1 MWLKSL
7 ALVALILPF
16 CSFAQTNIQLS
27 YEKARSAYQQKNY
40 DESIIHIKN
49 VLQQDSTNLPAQTL
63 MAQVLTQIGEYQ
75 VANSYFEQIINSGV
89 DFSLYIDSWAQVL
102 MRLKQYQQIVDFKPP
117 STLSPKQQVDWQ
129 YVRVNACLKLPDY
142 DCAKQSYLQLTKLT
156 NNPVEQ
162 LNGLA
167 NIAYLQQDY
176 AKAGEYLTQALEK
189 APDNVATLHLMALLN
204 KQAGLHQKAL
214 EQLHTAISLAP
225 KQVSLLKTLADVYL
239 AKNDTDNASLV
250 IEQILQLSP
259 QDPFAILV
267 NNQLTHASAEK
278 SVQALEQLQQLS
290 DQVFV
295 LPDEIIDEEP
305 TLLLLRGL
313 MSFTENKYQQA
324 LRDFRLLTEQKPQ
337 DMQAV
342 MLLARTQLAL
352 KQHKDAV
359 DLMELHQKA
368 LLQYPS
374 FIVLLGEQYLNSGKT
389 FKALVLLE
397 DLQQH
402 HSQQID
408 VQLLE
413 IKILLAR
420 QQTELALS
428 MLDTL
433 VEKHASSHLLFIHS
447 VLNLQAKRL
456 DVALNSIN
464 QLLAHAS
471 NDEDYLTTKAA
482 ILIQQ
487 RALVEATQITQ
498 QTLALNTESISARF
512 NLASI
517 YYQQN
522 KYEQALKELQRIHQQ
537 QPLHQPTLT
546 LLAEIDVKAGNY
558 QQALERYLAVLTIDP
573 ESITALDGMY
583 NIYVLQKNL
592 NEAIKTLDK
601 LVSITADDPKYLL
614 QRGYLYLAVG
624 NKKSSALDSKMLATK
639 ANNDPII
646 LLALSQLYISQHD
659 ITAAEN
665 SLRRVL
671 ELQPNH
677 AKVSHQLIELL
688 LNDNQTNKAEVEI
701 NKQLKLDTQSASLY
715 ILAGR
720 MYEQKGAIIE
730 AAYCYK
736 KALSIDD
743 TLELALAKLYNLT
756 RFGLDE
762 KMFTQQVQLLIEQS
776 PQRYFPV
783 NLLAQHYYYKQQ
795 WSLAAQQYEKLLQH
809 PANPNRAALLNRLAN
824 IYMQLDIDKSELYIQ
839 QAIELDKQ
847 DQHIQKTYGVLLTQK
862 GQSTE
867 ALGYLRKAFVK
878 MPNDL
883 ELRYHI
889 AKCLADLGL
898 VNEAKDEL
906 GFILSQQQSEQKN
919 KAQQLLDSISSN
931 L

>member
-7 ALVALILPF
+7 ALVALILPY
-16 CSFAQTNIQLS
+16 CTFAQTSIQLS

-75 VANSYFEQIINSGV
+75 TANSYFEQIINSGV

-102 MRLKQYQQIVDFKPP
+102 TRLKQYQQIVEFKPP
-117 STLSPKQQVDWQ
+117 SSLSHKQQVDWQ

-189 APDNVATLHLMALLN
+189 APNNVATLHLMALLN
-204 KQAGLHQKAL
+204 KQAGLHEKAL
-214 EQLHTAISLAP
+214 EQLLAAKSIAP
-225 KQVSLLKTLADVYL
+225 KQLSLLKTLADVYL
-239 AKNDTDNASLV
+239 AKNDTNNASLV

-267 NNQLTHASAEK
+267 NSQLTHASAEK
-278 SVQALEQLQQLS
+278 SQQALEQLQQLAEH
-290 DQVFV
+290 VYV

-313 MSFTENKYQQA
+313 LSFTQNKYQQA
-324 LRDFRLLTEQKPQ
+324 LRDFRVLTEQKPQ

-352 KQHKDAV
+352 KQNKDAV
-359 DLMELHQKA
+359 DLMELHQKS

-402 HSQQID
+402 HPEQID

-433 VEKHASSHLLFIHS
+433 VEKHTNSHLLFIHS

-456 DVALNSIN
+456 DVALKSIN
-464 QLLAHAS
+464 QLLVHAS
-471 NDEDYLTTKAA
+471 NNEDYLTTKAA

-498 QTLALNTESISARF
+498 QTLTLNAESISARF

-522 KYEQALKELQRIHQQ
+522 KFEQALKELERIHQQ

-558 QQALERYLAVLTIDP
+558 QQAIERYLAVLTLEP
-573 ESITALDGMY
+573 ENISALDGMFG
-583 NIYVLQKNL
+583 IYLAQKQL
-592 NEAIKTLDK
+592 NDAIKTLDK
-601 LVSITADDPKYLL
+601 LVSITAAEPKYLL
-614 QRGYLYLAVG
+614 QRAYLYLAVG
-624 NKKSSALDSKMLATK
+624 NEKSSALDSKMLATS
-639 ANNDPII
+639 ANDDPIL
-646 LLALSQLYISQHD
+646 LLALSQLYLSQQD
-659 ITAAEN
+659 IVAAEN
-665 SLRRVL
+665 SLRRIL

-677 AKVSHQLIELL
+677 AKVTSQLIELL
-688 LNDNQTNKAEVEI
+688 LNGNQTAKAETEI
-701 NKQLKLDTQSASLY
+701 NKQLKLNANSASLY

-720 MYEQKGAIIE
+720 MYEQKGEIVN
-730 AAYCYK
+730 AAFSYK
-736 KALSIDD
+736 RALSLDD

-762 KMFTQQVQLLIEQS
+762 KIFTQQVQQLIEQH
-776 PQRYFPV
+776 PQRYFPI
-783 NLLAQHYYYKQQ
+783 NLLAQYYYYNQH

-809 PANPNRAALLNRLAN
+809 PSNPNRAALLNRLAN
-824 IYMQLDIDKSELYIQ
+824 IYMQLDIDKSQLYIR

-847 DQHIQKTYGVLLTQK
+847 DQHIQKTYGVLLAQK

-883 ELRYHI
+883 DLRYHI

-898 VNEAKDEL
+898 VSEAKDEL
-906 GFILSQQQSEQKN
+906 GFILSQQQSEHSN
-919 KAQQLLDSISSN
+919 KAQLLLDSINSN